1 MTSFTLR
8 PYQQEMV
15 DEAIKVLTSGN
26 PRPSILQ
33 ASVGAGKS
41 IVIAAI
47 CHELT
52 KLDPNAE
59 VLILQPS
66 KELLEQ
72 NMEKLEAYNID
83 DIKVYSASMG
93 IKEKGQYTMA
103 TIGSIK
109 DKLELFKNVKYCL
122 IDECFVAGT
131 KVDGKNIED
140 IKVGDY
146 VSSYNHI
153 TGKIESKRVR
163 RVIKKP
169 SPNKLYCIS
178 TQSGTIISTGNHEYF
193 TQRGYVRADNMVEGD
208 VVYEASLH
216 DKEIRNGKNLSN
228 MQENSQAEGYEPVSK
243 NGAVCRAKGKNVV
256 LQQNVRENSKGKKDA
271 RPTDVA
277 TRAWIF
283 KEGESEGDCHKEA
296 KRNRQTDM
304 GKGCDKSLPQRRERK
319 TTNHPAENSTRE
331 TWSGLDG
338 RATNSNTRTEGEW
351 QVSNMLQSGFGQ
363 PMANAG
369 NRARRRKP
377 QELGSKEEGRQED
390 CQIKPIRV
398 DGITVLEQG
407 NYEKLGLSDG
417 GNYVYCITVEGN
429 HNFFANGILVHN
441 CDMAKVDADGM
452 YQKFFDQ
459 LGITRIIGLTAT
471 PYKQRLRY
479 VKQGSYLEQ
488 TATVCMLN
496 RFPPIKNKKQPQ
508 YMWGKILYKIE
519 MKDLQ
524 DMGYL
529 APIKYYSEMPKANLR
544 INSTGGDYRKEDIE
558 EFGNQN
564 WNRILTVVLG
574 VLKRDNPKRVLVFAP
589 SVKASQS
596 VSEALIKRGIS
607 ADHIDGKTPKKQRS
621 EKIAKFKSGE
631 TQVMCNCQCL
641 TAGFDLPALDTIV
654 YALPTLSPR
663 VWMQAV
669 GRGVRQDPNNPDKI
683 LTVFD
688 LVGCALTIGRVENI
702 RIAKENGFKDMLV
715 GDKGRI
721 DNVPLYK
728 FRIPLKGKS

>member
-15 DEAIKVLTSGN
+15 DEAIKVLTSDN

-93 IKEKGQYTMA
+93 VKEKGQYTMA

-131 KVDGKNIED
+131 KVDRKNIED

-153 TGKIESKRVR
+153 TGKIENKRVR

-169 SPNKLYCIS
+169 SPNKLYCIN

-193 TQRGYVRADNMVEGD
+193 TQRGYVRADNIVEGD

-216 DKEIRNGKNLSN
+216 DKEIRNGKNLPN
-228 MQENSQAEGYEPVSK
+228 MQENSQAKGYESVSK

-256 LQQNVRENSKGKKDA
+256 LQQSVWENSKGKKDA

-283 KEGESEGDCHKEA
+283 KEGEREGGCHKEA

-304 GKGCDKSLPQRRERK
+304 GKGCDKSLPQRWERK
-319 TTNHPAENSTRE
+319 TANHPAEDSIKE

-338 RATNSNTRTEGEW
+338 RATNSNTRAEGEW
-351 QVSNMLQSGFGQ
+351 QVSNMLQSRLGQ

-369 NRARRRKP
+369 SRAGRRKP
-377 QELGSKEEGRQED
+377 QEFGNKEEGCQED

-407 NYEKLGLSDG
+407 SYEKLGLSDG

-471 PYKQRLRY
+471 PYKQ
-479 VKQGSYLEQ
+479 Q
-488 TATVCMLN
+488 
-496 RFPPIKNKKQPQ
+496 
-508 YMWGKILYKIE
+508 
-519 MKDLQ
+519 
-524 DMGYL
+524 
-529 APIKYYSEMPKANLR
+529 
-544 INSTGGDYRKEDIE
+544 
-558 EFGNQN
+558 
-564 WNRILTVVLG
+564 
-574 VLKRDNPKRVLVFAP
+574 
-589 SVKASQS
+589 
-596 VSEALIKRGIS
+596 
-607 ADHIDGKTPKKQRS
+607 
-621 EKIAKFKSGE
+621 
-631 TQVMCNCQCL
+631 
-641 TAGFDLPALDTIV
+641 
-654 YALPTLSPR
+654 
-663 VWMQAV
+663 
-669 GRGVRQDPNNPDKI
+669 
-683 LTVFD
+683 
-688 LVGCALTIGRVENI
+688 
-702 RIAKENGFKDMLV
+702 
-715 GDKGRI
+715 
-721 DNVPLYK
+721 
-728 FRIPLKGKS
+728 

>member
-15 DEAIKVLTSGN
+15 DEAIRVLTSDN

-122 IDECFVAGT
+122 IDEC
-131 KVDGKNIED
+131 
-140 IKVGDY
+140 
-146 VSSYNHI
+146 
-153 TGKIESKRVR
+153 
-163 RVIKKP
+163 
-169 SPNKLYCIS
+169 
-178 TQSGTIISTGNHEYF
+178 
-193 TQRGYVRADNMVEGD
+193 
-208 VVYEASLH
+208 
-216 DKEIRNGKNLSN
+216 
-228 MQENSQAEGYEPVSK
+228 
-243 NGAVCRAKGKNVV
+243 
-256 LQQNVRENSKGKKDA
+256 
-271 RPTDVA
+271 
-277 TRAWIF
+277 
-283 KEGESEGDCHKEA
+283 
-296 KRNRQTDM
+296 
-304 GKGCDKSLPQRRERK
+304 
-319 TTNHPAENSTRE
+319 
-331 TWSGLDG
+331 
-338 RATNSNTRTEGEW
+338 
-351 QVSNMLQSGFGQ
+351 
-363 PMANAG
+363 
-369 NRARRRKP
+369 
-377 QELGSKEEGRQED
+377 
-390 CQIKPIRV
+390 
-398 DGITVLEQG
+398 
-407 NYEKLGLSDG
+407 
-417 GNYVYCITVEGN
+417 
-429 HNFFANGILVHN
+429 
-441 CDMAKVDADGM
+441 DMAKVDADGM

-496 RFPPIKNKKQPQ
+496 RFPPIKNKRQPQ

-564 WNRILTVVLG
+564 WNRILTVILG
-574 VLKRDNPKRVLVFAP
+574 VIKRDNPKRVLVFAP

-596 VSEALIKRGIS
+596 VCEALRRRNIK
-607 ADHIDGKTPKKQRS
+607 ADHVDGKTPKKQRS

-669 GRGVRQDPNNPDKI
+669 GRGVRQDPNNPDKT

-688 LVGCALTIGRVENI
+688 LVGCALTMGRVENI
-702 RIAKENGFKDMLV
+702 RIAKENGFKDMLI

-728 FRIPLKGKS
+728 FRIPLKNRR